1 MMKQNKF
8 WENFILVM
16 IILVILQTFFSELA
30 VYLHWYIIL
39 RNILIISSL
48 FFDLIFTIEFIVRSI
63 TAGKHKR
70 LIGYWF
76 YQRGWVDFIAAVPL
90 LFLNSGPLV
99 ILTFLT
105 GTTEG
110 IAAVG
115 VLNILKVVKAIRVTR
130 ILRLIRVMKIFGK
143 IRNAESKMAQHH
155 TAAVSTIAVTAIL
168 AVLIIFA
175 FTLGDPVE
183 SSLNERKDYY
193 RDLSARVFGM
203 VGYDEE
209 SKKEIVENV
218 FSGDT
223 RILRLYQRDRLLL
236 SHVTEE
242 DWSLKY
248 SSEDYFEVQNG
259 GFTIFVSAVDINKN
273 RAQNSMMIFAVIIV
287 LVFGL
292 MLIYTKH
299 FVQTISDILF
309 ILLRGFKEKGYSL
322 QVKIPKVYTDH
333 EIFQLSVFYNDKFLP
348 AKLKRLHKEKAKMK
362 SQLSMDDLIKF
373 KKK

>member
-1 MMKQNKF
+1 
-8 WENFILVM
+8 M
-16 IILVILQTFFSELA
+16 IVLVILQTFFSELQ
-30 VYLHWYIIL
+30 VYLHWNIAL
-39 RNILIISSL
+39 RNILIAASL
-48 FFDLIFTIEFIVRSI
+48 FFDLVFTIEFIVRSI
-63 TAGKHKR
+63 NAGREKR
-70 LIGYWF
+70 LFGYWF
-76 YQRGWVDFIAAVPL
+76 YRRGWVDFIAAVPL

-99 ILTFLT
+99 LLTFMT

-155 TAAVSTIAVTAIL
+155 TASVSTIAVTVIL

-175 FTLGDPVE
+175 FTLGDPIE
-183 SSLNERKDYY
+183 NSLGERRDYY
-193 RDLSARVFGM
+193 EDLSSRVFGL
-203 VGYDEE
+203 VGYEEE
-209 SKKEIVENV
+209 SKKEIVAGV
-218 FSGDT
+218 FSQDQ
-223 RILRLYQRDRLLL
+223 RILKLYQKDELIFSR
-236 SHVTEE
+236 VTEE

-248 SSEDYFEVQNG
+248 SNEDYFEIQYD
-259 GFTIFVSAVDINKN
+259 GFTMFVTTVDINKN
-273 RAQNSMMIFAVIIV
+273 RAQNSIMIFAVIIV
-287 LVFGL
+287 LVFGI

-322 QVKIPKVYTDH
+322 QVRIPKEYADH
-333 EIFQLSVFYNDKFLP
+333 EIFQLSAFYNDKFLP
-348 AKLKRLHKEKAKMK
+348 AKLKRLHKEKAKMT
-362 SQLSMDDLIKF
+362 SQLSMNDLIKF

>member
-1 MMKQNKF
+1 
-8 WENFILVM
+8 L
-16 IILVILQTFFSELA
+16 L
-30 VYLHWYIIL
+30 
-39 RNILIISSL
+39 
-48 FFDLIFTIEFIVRSI
+48 FTIEFITRSI
-63 TAGKHKR
+63 NAGKNNR
-70 LIGYWF
+70 LFVYWF
-76 YQRGWVDFIAAVPL
+76 YRRGWVDFIAAVPL
-90 LFLNSGPLV
+90 LILNSGPLV

-105 GTTEG
+105 GTAEG

-155 TAAVSTIAVTAIL
+155 TAAVSTTAVAVIL

-175 FTLGDPVE
+175 FALGDPIE
-183 SSLNERKDYY
+183 NSLNERKGYY

-203 VGYDEE
+203 VGKDEE

-218 FSGDT
+218 FNGDS
-223 RILRLYQRDRLLL
+223 RILKLYQRDRLLF
-236 SHVTEE
+236 SRVNEE

-248 SSEDYFEVQNG
+248 SSEDYFEIQNS
-259 GFTIFVSAVDINKN
+259 GFTIFVTAVDINKN
-273 RAQNSMMIFAVIIV
+273 RAQNSIMIFSVIIV

-299 FVQTISDILF
+299 FVQTISDVLF

-322 QVKIPKVYTDH
+322 QVKIPKEYTDH
-333 EIFQLSVFYNDKFLP
+333 EIFQLSAFYNDKFLP
-348 AKLKRLHKEKAKMK
+348 AKLKRLHNEKAKMK
-362 SQLSMDDLIKF
+362 SQLSMNDLIKF